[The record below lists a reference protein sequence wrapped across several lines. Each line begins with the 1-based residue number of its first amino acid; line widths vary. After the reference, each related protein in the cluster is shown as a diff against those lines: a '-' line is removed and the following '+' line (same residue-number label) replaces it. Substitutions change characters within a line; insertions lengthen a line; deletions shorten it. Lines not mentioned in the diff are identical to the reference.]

1 MKNTILFLLGIGGAI
16 VSFAQSYLPSP
27 TSLNTWGD
35 QGNGT
40 YINPILNADYS
51 DPDVIRVGNKYY
63 MVASDFHFLGMQVL
77 ESEIWST
84 GNYCHKYIHASTFLD
99 GIQTNTMPE
108 DHGLLQ
114 SVIMMESS
122 GFSSVPQTKDYLC
135 RMLQILLVHG
145 VR

>member
-51 DPDVIRVGNKYY
+51 DLDVIRVGNKYY

-77 ESEIWST
+77 ESEDMVNWKLLSQVYSRFDFP
-84 GNYCHKYIHASTFLD
+84 GWD
-99 GIQTNTMPE
+99 TNE
-108 DHGLLQ
+108 HYAGG
-114 SVIMMESS
+114 S
-122 GFSSVPQTKDYLC
+122 
-135 RMLQILLVHG
+135 
-145 VR
+145 